1 MNLRMNIQSKIRI
14 AGLLLL
20 ALCSLRT
27 AAQVPEDQTASVRLG
42 RLWVGIVAHGAKT
55 SFNYL
60 AGFFPNDYNILANTG
75 QDADAFGGLG
85 LRFTATAWQHDLTDS
100 VHTVA
105 IYGPQNDF
113 MPDGQVVVPMLSAIR
128 YPYPAQNVDYTPIA
142 VSYPGAILDPSQM
155 GTTTCDQVV
164 DVTTMHVFNVQVHR
178 RVLAWTQSRN
188 DDYIIVDLE
197 LTNVG
202 TDPLNDTLNN
212 FYVSMFEGNRYMQ
225 ISSVSNP
232 APPSN
237 EYSTSGTL
245 PATWLHYYGG
255 RVGDTARVFYEYSA
269 SNPNV
274 GGDNMGAPSVTQ
286 GGRLLYAQMSY
297 YTILHAS
304 TVPYTDPAND
314 IDDFTQPR
322 VTYIGS
328 ETRMPNPAAGT
339 DEFGSKNFWAIRGGF
354 SDYFPM
360 DTINSWP
367 GTHHSSNNDDI
378 GLTNYSAY
386 PSGTNSN
393 GDQKRYASFG
403 PYTFLPG
410 QKLHFVYASGVTGLN
425 LRLAKQ
431 IGEQWLNGTLQNPS
445 GMPDSD
451 KGWLPKNFAFPV
463 VATEMDKRK
472 DRWISSGIDSVFK
485 SAWRAKWNYDHQYA
499 IPQSPPPPSNI
510 TIIGNGDGVAIQ
522 WRDAAAEVMSGFAGY
537 RIMRRVG
544 GTDTSFYQEIY
555 SSDATDKGAVH
566 NFKDVTAKVGAQYY
580 YYVQS
585 KALIDPADPTADPS
599 SRGQV
604 IYSSRLLIPNVT
616 KINPR
621 YPPVDDMSKI
631 RVVPNPYNVND
642 PIIPQ
647 YGWTDNRGLFF
658 INLPSDVTIRI
669 YTENGDLVCD
679 VHHNDAVKNG
689 LFFWNMISNNQQV
702 INSGVYI
709 ALFQKPDGSVSYQKF
724 VVVR

>member
-1 MNLRMNIQSKIRI
+1 
-14 AGLLLL
+14 
-20 ALCSLRT
+20 
-27 AAQVPEDQTASVRLG
+27 
-42 RLWVGIVAHGAKT
+42 
-55 SFNYL
+55 
-60 AGFFPNDYNILANTG
+60 
-75 QDADAFGGLG
+75 
-85 LRFTATAWQHDLTDS
+85 
-100 VHTVA
+100 
-105 IYGPQNDF
+105 
-113 MPDGQVVVPMLSAIR
+113 
-128 YPYPAQNVDYTPIA
+128 
-142 VSYPGAILDPSQM
+142 
-155 GTTTCDQVV
+155 
-164 DVTTMHVFNVQVHR
+164 
-178 RVLAWTQSRN
+178 
-188 DDYIIVDLE
+188 
-197 LTNVG
+197 
-202 TDPLNDTLNN
+202 
-212 FYVSMFEGNRYMQ
+212 
-225 ISSVSNP
+225 
-232 APPSN
+232 
-237 EYSTSGTL
+237 
-245 PATWLHYYGG
+245 
-255 RVGDTARVFYEYSA
+255 
-269 SNPNV
+269 
-274 GGDNMGAPSVTQ
+274 
-286 GGRLLYAQMSY
+286 
-297 YTILHAS
+297 
-304 TVPYTDPAND
+304 
-314 IDDFTQPR
+314 
-322 VTYIGS
+322 
-328 ETRMPNPAAGT
+328 
-339 DEFGSKNFWAIRGGF
+339 
-354 SDYFPM
+354 
-360 DTINSWP
+360 
-367 GTHHSSNNDDI
+367 
-378 GLTNYSAY
+378 
-386 PSGTNSN
+386 
-393 GDQKRYASFG
+393 
-403 PYTFLPG
+403 
-410 QKLHFVYASGVTGLN
+410 
-425 LRLAKQ
+425 
-431 IGEQWLNGTLQNPS
+431 
-445 GMPDSD
+445 MPDSN

-669 YTENGDLVCD
+669 YTENGDLVYD